1 MDISRI
7 EHRRDYAG
15 HRFRDILDEA
25 VLVGRHRVNVGG
37 EPTKTGG
44 VELYPKS
51 PDAGGT
57 SSLLLS
63 SGTPSAAHDSAHPF
77 ADIINQNLADRRQR
91 SLSANSSSQHET
103 IECLLATP
111 SVPHRGGPSDE
122 EGTPEFGERALDHIS
137 TTPLSSYD
145 RPLSGDQT
153 GALFAQFSLPVSN
166 FHVLPQMIPRSF
178 KWGTAPR
185 HAQTHAQG
193 PITSQ
198 LSMENFI
205 PSC

>member
-1 MDISRI
+1 M
-7 EHRRDYAG
+7 
-15 HRFRDILDEA
+15 
-25 VLVGRHRVNVGG
+25 NVGG
-37 EPTKTGG
+37 EPTRTGG

-57 SSLLLS
+57 SALLLS

-77 ADIINQNLADRRQR
+77 ADIINQNHTDRRQR
-91 SLSANSSSQHET
+91 
-103 IECLLATP
+103 TP

-122 EGTPEFGERALDHIS
+122 EGTPEFGECALDHIS

-145 RPLSGDQT
+145 SPLSGDQT
-153 GALFAQFSLPVSN
+153 GAPCAQFSLPVSN

-178 KWGTAPR
+178 KWETAPR
-185 HAQTHAQG
+185 HAQTYAQG

-198 LSMENFI
+198 LSMENLI